1 MISRKVCLLG
11 ASAVG
16 KTSLVRRFV
25 RGIFDDRYL
34 TTVGVRIDKK
44 TVQLGGEEVNL
55 ILWDISGEDEFSQL
69 QMSYLR
75 GAAAYFFVA
84 DGLRPSTLAK
94 AIELEQRARAALGPR
109 PFLLALNKADQASSW
124 RLDSAELEALE
135 TQGWRLLRTSALS
148 GEGVEA
154 AFGDVAAATMQAQ
167 P

>member
-1 MISRKVCLLG
+1 MISRKICLLG

-25 RGIFDDRYL
+25 RGMFDERYL

-44 TVQLGGEEVNL
+44 TVEHGGEEVNL

-75 GAAAYFFVA
+75 GAAGYFFVA
-84 DGLRPSTLAK
+84 DGLRPATLAK
-94 AIELEQRARAALGPR
+94 VIDLEQRARQALGPR
-109 PFLLALNKADQASSW
+109 PFVLALNKADQQASW
-124 RLDSAELEALE
+124 RLDDAELEALQ

-154 AFGDVAAATMQAQ
+154 AFGELAAAAMRVQL
-167 P
+167 